1 MWTREVEPLWH
12 QAGLQIEVVITEH
25 AGHAIELAQQ
35 IDLDRI
41 GMIAL
46 GRLVQLFWVIFPI
59 LIYPKNIFLILIY

>member
-46 GRLVQLFWVIFPI
+46 GRLVELFLGYFQHF
-59 LIYPKNIFLILIY
+59 IYPKIHF